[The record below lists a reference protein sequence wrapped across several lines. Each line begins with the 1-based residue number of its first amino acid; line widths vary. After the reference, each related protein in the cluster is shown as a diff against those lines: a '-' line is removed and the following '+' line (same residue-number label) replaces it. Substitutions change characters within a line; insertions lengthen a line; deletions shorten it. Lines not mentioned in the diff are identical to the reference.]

1 MATSREVLSRSPGQT
16 GHFGELLALH
26 LLPGD
31 IVAFFGEL
39 GAGKT
44 CMIQGICRGLGV
56 PKGVYITSPTFVLMN
71 RYQGRLP
78 IYHFDFYRLTC
89 EEEIRGLGYEE
100 FLFGAGVSLIEWAD
114 RAGGLLPEGCM
125 QVRMQV
131 VSPTGRRIEISAQGG
146 GYEERIS
153 MWRALG
159 EAPGDATLEG
169 CGDGG

>member
-1 MATSREVLSRSPGQT
+1 MATSCEVMSHSPEQT
-16 GHFGELLALH
+16 GHLGEFLARH

-56 PKGVYITSPTFVLMN
+56 PEEVYITSPTFVLMN

-89 EEEIRGLGYEE
+89 EEEIIGVGYEE
-100 FLFGAGVSLIEWAD
+100 YLFGEGVSLIEWAD

-146 GYEERIS
+146 GYEKRLS
-153 MWRALG
+153 MWSAMG
-159 EAPGDATLEG
+159 EVQGNKVP
-169 CGDGG
+169 